1 MFLLKTSIWELR
13 NNFETFW
20 LIIYCFQHWKW
31 YQDTVTLDGLC
42 YMTVFHEVQINYEK
56 ITKKN
61 ILIIITG
68 PTPRHVSNGRTTKG
82 YIFYSY
88 HIQLKTE
95 N

>member
-1 MFLLKTSIWELR
+1 
-13 NNFETFW
+13 
-20 LIIYCFQHWKW
+20 
-31 YQDTVTLDGLC
+31 
-42 YMTVFHEVQINYEK
+42 MTVFHEVQINYEK